1 MVYKFSDFPDCLT
14 ATIHDCCHPRFKE
27 LKSYSVPMD
36 GDLDR
41 YLKSD
46 VLQLYVFDYKEE
58 QMDEYVGK
66 ARVPLLPLAQ
76 DEEINSER
84 HSSGQPNTL

>member
-1 MVYKFSDFPDCLT
+1 
-14 ATIHDCCHPRFKE
+14 
-27 LKSYSVPMD
+27 MD

-76 DEEINSER
+76 DKEINSER

>member
-1 MVYKFSDFPDCLT
+1 
-14 ATIHDCCHPRFKE
+14 
-27 LKSYSVPMD
+27 MD

-58 QMDEYVGK
+58 QMDIYVGK

-84 HSSGQPNTL
+84 HSSGQPNTLQFFSEVFKLFIRSVMTVQIL

>member
-1 MVYKFSDFPDCLT
+1 
-14 ATIHDCCHPRFKE
+14 
-27 LKSYSVPMD
+27 MD

-84 HSSGQPNTL
+84 HSSGLLSACSQTHFSSSLKSLNYSSVQ

>member
-1 MVYKFSDFPDCLT
+1 
-14 ATIHDCCHPRFKE
+14 
-27 LKSYSVPMD
+27 MD

-76 DEEINSER
+76 DEEINGER
-84 HSSGQPNTL
+84 HSSGLRSACSQTDFSSSLKSLNYSSVQ